1 MSVHFATSRTAA
13 SRVHPTGR
21 VVWWG
26 KASRHNS
33 GVHSAAGK
41 LAVAENGG
49 GVFVGCLRQ
58 YQKRWGFVR
67 MATSR
72 AAWPKSIHDKQQ
84 QQQRELFFFVRLHRG
99 AWRDR
104 SGRHGGVFV
113 GMDDSFTFTM
123 DTPFIEINCLIEL
136 FEVYYLRPGWRNRE
150 W

>member
-72 AAWPKSIHDKQQ
+72 AAWPKSIDDKQQ
-84 QQQRELFFFVRLHRG
+84 QQQRELFFLFGYIAGRG
-99 AWRDR
+99 
-104 SGRHGGVFV
+104 GTGLVVIGGVFV
-113 GMDDSFTFTM
+113 EMDD
-123 DTPFIEINCLIEL
+123 
-136 FEVYYLRPGWRNRE
+136 
-150 W
+150 